1 MSMVIGRSR
10 TVTRAI
16 AVVTAL
22 LAVGTRAA
30 EPDGRSVQPPT
41 RAEILA
47 AAETVIARARYATFI
62 TLDRSGHPQAR
73 IVDPFPP
80 ERDLAIWI
88 ATNARS
94 RKVAQVEAEPRV
106 TLTYFDVDGQG
117 YVTLLGAAQIVRDA
131 AEKARRWKD
140 EWEAFYDDRN
150 RGDDYL
156 LIRVVPARLEIVS
169 EALGMRNDPE
179 TWRPVLLDLKL
190 LAGLPACDPPDLLAK
205 TLSKRSKLSK
215 VTQ

>member
-1 MSMVIGRSR
+1 MSMVSERSR
-10 TVTRAI
+10 NVTRVL

-22 LAVGTRAA
+22 LAVGTLAA
-30 EPDGRSVQPPT
+30 DGDRRFVQSPT

-47 AAETVIARARYATFI
+47 AAETIIARARYATFI
-62 TLDRSGHPQAR
+62 TLDGSGHPQAR

-88 ATNARS
+88 GTNARS
-94 RKVAQVEAEPRV
+94 RKVAQVEADARV
-106 TLTYFDVDGQG
+106 TLSYFDAEGQG
-117 YVTLLGAAQIVRDA
+117 YVTLPGTAQVVRDA

-140 EWEAFYDDRN
+140 EWEAFYEDRN

-179 TWRPVLLDLKL
+179 TWRPVLLDL
-190 LAGLPACDPPDLLAK
+190 GRTP
-205 TLSKRSKLSK
+205 
-215 VTQ
+215 